1 MIDRRGFLQTLA
13 LGPALGDLGSGFS
26 LWAAE
31 PRFRYAVCNELFEN
45 WKFDAVCRAIKKAG
59 FTGVEIAPFTLA
71 EHVDEITTARR
82 RELRDIMKSE
92 GVEFAGLHWLLITP
106 KWLHVSTAD
115 RQIREKSWQYF
126 LKLIDLSSDLG
137 KGIMVLGSPKQ
148 RGVQG
153 NTKQEATE
161 NLKAGLASVAS
172 HAAARGITVC
182 LEPLASKD
190 TEVVNTLDEAARIVK
205 SIGHPAIQ
213 TMFDFHNTA
222 DEREPFEVLVHRHF
236 KLIRHVHINEMNGW
250 HLRTGG
256 FDFLPVLQTLA
267 KSGYRHWISL
277 EVFDFK
283 PGPERILKESMDV
296 LRSLEVRLKQ

>member
-1 MIDRRGFLQTLA
+1 VGAALKGARPGFR
-13 LGPALGDLGSGFS
+13 

-31 PRFRYAVCNELFEN
+31 PRFRYSVCNELFEK
-45 WKFDAVCRAIKKAG
+45 WKFDDVCRAIKKAG
-59 FTGVEIAPFTLA
+59 YAGVEIAPFTLA
-71 EHVDEITTARR
+71 DHVDEITPARR
-82 RELRDIMKSE
+82 RELRDIMRSE

-115 RQIREKSWQYF
+115 GQIREKSWQYF

-148 RGVQG
+148 RGIQG
-153 NTKQEATE
+153 NTKQQATE
-161 NLKAGLASVAS
+161 NLKAGLASVAP
-172 HAAARGITVC
+172 HAAERGITVC

-190 TEVVNTLDEAARIVK
+190 TEVVNTMDEAAAIVK

-213 TMFDFHNTA
+213 MMFDFHNTP
-222 DEREPFEVLVHRHF
+222 DEREPFDVLVRRHF
-236 KLIRHVHINEMNGW
+236 KLIRHVHINEMNGG
-250 HLRTGG
+250 HLRKGG

-267 KSGYRHWISL
+267 KSGYRHWVSL

-296 LRSLEVRLKQ
+296 LRNLEVRLKR

>member
-1 MIDRRGFLQTLA
+1 MTDRRGFLQTLA
-13 LGPALGDLGSGFS
+13 LGAALRDVRPGFS

-31 PRFRYAVCNELFEN
+31 PRFRYAVCNELFGN

-59 FTGVEIAPFTLA
+59 FKGVEIAPFTLA
-71 EHVDEITTARR
+71 EHVDEIPPARR
-82 RELRDIMKSE
+82 RELRDIMQSE

-106 KWLHVSTAD
+106 KWLHVSTAE

-148 RGVQG
+148 RGAQG
-153 NTKQEATE
+153 NTPQQATD
-161 NLKAGLASVAS
+161 NLKRGLASVAS
-172 HAAARGITVC
+172 HAAERGTTIL
-182 LEPLASKD
+182 LEPLARKD
-190 TEVVNTLDEAARIVK
+190 TEVVNTLDEAAGIVK

-222 DEREPFEVLVHRHF
+222 DEREPFEVLVRRHF
-236 KLIRHVHINEMNGW
+236 KLIRHVHINEMDGG
-250 HLRTGG
+250 HLRSGG
-256 FDFLPVLQTLA
+256 FDFLPVFQTLA
-267 KSGYRHWISL
+267 KSSYRHWISL

-283 PGPERILKESMDV
+283 PGPERILRESMDV
-296 LRSLEVRLKQ
+296 LRSLEARLKQ

>member
-13 LGPALGDLGSGFS
+13 LGPALGDIGSGFS
-26 LWAAE
+26 LLAAE

-45 WKFDAVCRAIKKAG
+45 SKFDAVCRAIKRAG

-71 EHVDEITTARR
+71 EHVDEITPARR
-82 RELRDIMKSE
+82 RELRDIMQSE

-153 NTKQEATE
+153 NTKQQATE
-161 NLKAGLASVAS
+161 NLKEGLATVAP

-182 LEPLASKD
+182 LEPLASD
-190 TEVVNTLDEAARIVK
+190 ATEVVNTLDEAARIVK

-236 KLIRHVHINEMNGW
+236 KLIRHVHINEMNGG

-283 PGPERILKESMDV
+283 PGPERILRESMDV
-296 LRSLEVRLKQ
+296 IRKLEARLK